1 MHFGLREN
9 VNNENFSMKIK
20 VSVIFYLQQTHH
32 KTSDIL
38 PIDNNQEH

>member
-1 MHFGLREN
+1 MKKLN
-9 VNNENFSMKIK
+9 ISLKIK
-20 VSVIFYLQQTHH
+20 VSAVFELQQIHH